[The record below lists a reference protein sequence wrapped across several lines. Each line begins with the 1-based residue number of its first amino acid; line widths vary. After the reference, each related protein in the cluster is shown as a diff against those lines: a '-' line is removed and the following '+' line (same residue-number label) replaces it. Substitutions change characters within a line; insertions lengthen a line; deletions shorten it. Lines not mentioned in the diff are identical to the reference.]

1 MKISTK
7 IMAIVTLSFF
17 FLGVS
22 GCSKKEENIPGNLED
37 IMAKVY
43 ASIPEEER
51 PMYLENREVTKE
63 NAESY
68 IGTSDIDFKEALASE
83 PMVTSSAHSVVLVR
97 MNDTKNIEDAK
108 AKIKEKVDPRKWIC
122 VGVENVI
129 VESRGD
135 LIIVILDDTNGEKIL
150 NDFKKLETK

>member
-7 IMAIVTLSFF
+7 ILSILALSFF
-17 FLGVS
+17 FLGIS
-22 GCSKKEENIPGNLED
+22 GCSKKEENIPGSLEE
-37 IMAKVY
+37 IMTKVY
-43 ASIPEEER
+43 ASVPEEER

-63 NAESY
+63 NAEGY
-68 IGTSDIDFKEALASE
+68 IGTNTIDFKEALASE
-83 PMVTSSAHSVVLVR
+83 SMVTSTAHSVVLIR

-108 AKIKEKVDPRKWIC
+108 AEIKKKVNPRKWIC

-150 NDFKKLETK
+150 NDFNKLETK